1 MSIGINSLSTSPA
14 DMFSVTPSPVAT
26 DASVRATT
34 TKDVPK
40 VEEQSKNNTQATP
53 EKQVSKDDLINM
65 SKMMSQ
71 FLAMTNPDLKFDV
84 HEDTNR
90 LMVNLVDGKA
100 NKVLKT
106 FPSKEFLDMVA
117 RIKDYVGMIVD
128 KKA

>member
-1 MSIGINSLSTSPA
+1 MSIGINSMSTSPA
-14 DMFSVTPSPVAT
+14 DMFSVTSSPVTVDTAVH
-26 DASVRATT
+26 AA

-40 VEEQSKNNTQATP
+40 VEEQSKNNTQAAP

-100 NKVLKT
+100 NRVLKT

>member
-1 MSIGINSLSTSPA
+1 MSIGINSLSTTSTA
-14 DMFSVTPSPVAT
+14 DMFMGTTSPVAT
-26 DASVRATT
+26 ESSTAAT
-34 TKDVPK
+34 KEVPK
-40 VEEQSKNNTQATP
+40 IEEQNKSNTQVAP
-53 EKQVSKDDLINM
+53 EKQVSKDDLVSM

-71 FLAMTNPDLKFDV
+71 FLSMSNPDLKFDV

-106 FPSKEFLDMVA
+106 FPSREFLDMVA

>member
-1 MSIGINSLSTSPA
+1 MTA
-14 DMFSVTPSPVAT
+14 DTAGH
-26 DASVRATT
+26 AA

-40 VEEQSKNNTQATP
+40 VEEQSTNNTQAAP

-100 NKVLKT
+100 NRVLKT

>member
-14 DMFSVTPSPVAT
+14 DMFSVTPSPVTADTAVHVAT
-26 DASVRATT
+26 
-34 TKDVPK
+34 KEVPK
-40 VEEQSKNNTQATP
+40 VEEQSKNNTQAAP
-53 EKQVSKDDLINM
+53 EKQISKDDLINM

-71 FLAMTNPDLKFDV
+71 FLAMTNLDLKFDV

-100 NKVLKT
+100 NRVLKT

>member
-14 DMFSVTPSPVAT
+14 DMFSVTPSPVTT
-26 DASVRATT
+26 DAAVHAATR
-34 TKDVPK
+34 DVPK
-40 VEEQSKNNTQATP
+40 VAEQSKNNTQAAP

-100 NKVLKT
+100 NRVLKT

>member
-1 MSIGINSLSTSPA
+1 MSIGINSLSTTSTA
-14 DMFSVTPSPVAT
+14 DMFMGTTSPVAT
-26 DASVRATT
+26 ESSTAAT
-34 TKDVPK
+34 KEVPK
-40 VEEQSKNNTQATP
+40 IEEQNKNNTQVAP
-53 EKQVSKDDLINM
+53 EKQVSKDDLVSM

-71 FLAMTNPDLKFDV
+71 FLSMSNPDLKFDV

-106 FPSKEFLDMVA
+106 FPSREFLDMVA

>member
-14 DMFSVTPSPVAT
+14 DMFSVTPSPVIT
-26 DASVRATT
+26 DAAVHAA

-40 VEEQSKNNTQATP
+40 VEEQSKNNTQAAP

-90 LMVNLVDGKA
+90 LIVNLVDGKA
-100 NKVLKT
+100 NRVLKT

>member
-14 DMFSVTPSPVAT
+14 DMFSVTPSPVTADT
-26 DASVRATT
+26 AVHTA

-40 VEEQSKNNTQATP
+40 VEEQSKNNTQAAP

-100 NKVLKT
+100 NRVLKT

>member
-14 DMFSVTPSPVAT
+14 DMFSVTPSPVTVDTAVH
-26 DASVRATT
+26 AA

-40 VEEQSKNNTQATP
+40 VEEQSKNNTQAAP

-100 NKVLKT
+100 NRVLKT

>member
-14 DMFSVTPSPVAT
+14 DMFSVTPSPVTADTSVHVAT
-26 DASVRATT
+26 
-34 TKDVPK
+34 KEVPK
-40 VEEQSKNNTQATP
+40 VEEQSKNNTQAAP

-100 NKVLKT
+100 NRVLKT